1 MYLNPKSIL
10 VMKKVLII
18 LVILT
23 APFLTVAQNNTST
36 TVTETSI
43 TVTAS
48 TQEEVKTDVSAQ
60 ETAEAKFRA
69 KAKDMNYKKSN
80 DIISVKAYRKSL
92 QIKVKDIKLC

>member
-1 MYLNPKSIL
+1 MYLKPKSNL

-18 LVILT
+18 IVILT
-23 APFLTVAQNNTST
+23 APFLTVAQNNTT
-36 TVTETSI
+36 TTETGI

-80 DIISVKAYRKSL
+80 DIISIQAYRKSL
-92 QIKVKDIKLC
+92 QIKTKEIKLC